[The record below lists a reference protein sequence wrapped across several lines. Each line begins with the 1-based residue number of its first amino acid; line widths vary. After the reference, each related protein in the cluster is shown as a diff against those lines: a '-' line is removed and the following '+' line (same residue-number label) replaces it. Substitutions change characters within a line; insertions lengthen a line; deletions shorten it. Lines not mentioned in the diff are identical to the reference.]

1 MKGATFLSAAGR
13 GAISAGLALGL
24 AAPAGAQALHDR
36 FWLETGIFLPSVD
49 TDVSLTRN
57 NSSNPGTRIDFERDL
72 DLAGHK
78 TLPSVYGGARL
89 GSGFSISAEYYALGR
104 NGEKS
109 VTRDLVFDDVTY
121 PAGAKVSSKFDTDI
135 YRLSLGWAF
144 VRKPSWEMGV
154 ALGLHATDI
163 KTELSGQGRIGAAT
177 SQTYVRRDKVL
188 APLPTIGLFASVEP
202 VKDLTFSTRVDVLS
216 LKIDKYDGRLI
227 NAQLAMSWRFMRNI
241 GAGVAYRY
249 VDYRLDVTETNAIGR
264 FAYKYHG
271 PSLFLTFGF

>member
-1 MKGATFLSAAGR
+1 MKGATLLSAVRR
-13 GAISAGLALGL
+13 GVVAACAWAGL
-24 AAPAGAQALHDR
+24 AAPAGAQALHDQ
-36 FWLETGIFLPSVD
+36 FWLEAGLFWPSVD
-49 TDVSLTRN
+49 TDVRLSHRN
-57 NSSNPGTRIDFERDL
+57 PPDEGTRIDFERDL

-89 GSGFSISAEYYALGR
+89 GSGFSIAAEYYSLGR

-109 VTRDLVFDDVTY
+109 LARDIVFDDVTY
-121 PAGAKVSSKFDTDI
+121 SAGATVSSKFDTDI

-163 KTELSGQGRIGAAT
+163 KTELSGQGHIGAAT
-177 SQTYVRRDKVL
+177 SQVQTRRDKVL
-188 APLPTIGLFASVEP
+188 APLPTIGLFGSVEP
-202 VKDLTFSTRVDVLS
+202 VKDLTFSGRIDVLS
-216 LKIDKYDGRLI
+216 LKIDKYDGRLV
-227 NAQLAMSWRFMRNI
+227 NAQLGMTWRFMKNI

-264 FAYKYHG
+264 FAYKFHG
-271 PSLFLTFGF
+271 PSLFMTLGF